1 MTSSTS
7 KAIGA
12 DRSPLVSFAKA
23 SPGEYWVMTNFL
35 IFLAIIAGIVFFAI
49 SIYNRLV
56 NARNRVKNGFAQID
70 VQLSRRYDLIPN
82 LVEAV
87 KGYMAHEK
95 DTLEA
100 VINARN
106 AAMSGLNAAKQDP
119 TDPSAIASLGA
130 AESLLGGALGRLFAL
145 AEAYPDLKAN
155 ENMMQFQEELTT
167 TENKI
172 AFARQSFNDSV
183 LSYNNLRENFP
194 NNLIAGPFN
203 FEAASYLDIGDV
215 ARRDNV
221 AVSFN

>member
-1 MTSSTS
+1 
-7 KAIGA
+7 
-12 DRSPLVSFAKA
+12 
-23 SPGEYWVMTNFL
+23 MTNFL
-35 IFLAIIAGIVFFAI
+35 IFLAIVAGIVFFAI

-56 NARNRVKNGFAQID
+56 NGRNRVKNGFAQID

-82 LVEAV
+82 LIEAV

-130 AESLLGGALGRLFAL
+130 AESLLGGALGKLFAL

-172 AFARQSFNDSV
+172 AFARQAFNDAV

-203 FEAASYLDIGDV
+203 FEAASYLDIGDES
-215 ARRDNV
+215 RREAV